1 MLVMRILIQPRNGD
15 SIEKVVNNAIKILQD
30 GHIASSKGGDDRPA
44 VLIEADDLTL
54 VLETLERARLR
65 VLVA

>member
-1 MLVMRILIQPRNGD
+1 MRSRFFKRPF
-15 SIEKVVNNAIKILQD
+15 
-30 GHIASSKGGDDRPA
+30 ASSKGGDDRPA